1 MKKIVAILSIV
12 ALASC
17 GTGSSTEVKTDSTAV
32 VVDTTAVKADSVAAP
47 VADSAKKVE
56 EVK

>member
-1 MKKIVAILSIV
+1 MKKIVALFAIV

-17 GTGSSTEVKTDSTAV
+17 GTGASTEVKSDSTAV
-32 VVDTTAVKADSVAAP
+32 VVDSTKTDSTVVSVDSVKAEAA
-47 VADSAKKVE
+47 

>member
-1 MKKIVAILSIV
+1 MKKIVALFAIV

-17 GTGSSTEVKTDSTAV
+17 GAGTSTEVSTDSTAV
-32 VVDTTAVKADSVAAP
+32 VVDSNKTDSTVVSVDYVTFAA
-47 VADSAKKVE
+47 E

>member
-1 MKKIVAILSIV
+1 MKKIVALFAIV

-17 GTGSSTEVKTDSTAV
+17 GTGTSTEVKSDSTAV
-32 VVDTTAVKADSVAAP
+32 VVDSTKTDSTVVSVVSVIVDAP
-47 VADSAKKVE
+47 A

>member
-1 MKKIVAILSIV
+1 MKKIVALFAIV

-17 GTGSSTEVKTDSTAV
+17 GAGTSTEVSTDSTAV
-32 VVDTTAVKADSVAAP
+32 VVDSTKTDSTVVSVDSVTVAA
-47 VADSAKKVE
+47 E